1 MKGFDL
7 QLSFNKR
14 PIGGG
19 TNKESADKSKL
30 KITPMGADNDEVI
43 TKDLDL
49 STQLLKLLDSER
61 EIETHPLFAQG
72 LTEGEVPLAF
82 STLFTTTPT
91 PTSPQHSS
99 PFLSFFFLS

>member
-72 LTEGEVPLAF
+72 LTEGEVR
-82 STLFTTTPT
+82 
-91 PTSPQHSS
+91 SPQPLTTSAPLHNT
-99 PFLSFFFLS
+99 PHPIFLL